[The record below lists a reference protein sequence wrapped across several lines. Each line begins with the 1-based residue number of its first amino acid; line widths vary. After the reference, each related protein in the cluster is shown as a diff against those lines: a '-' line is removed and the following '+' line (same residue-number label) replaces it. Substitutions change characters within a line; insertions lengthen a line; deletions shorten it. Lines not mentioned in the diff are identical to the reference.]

1 MRLMCAIFIF
11 AIASPLGA
19 ETIAI
24 TPAAPNSSQ
33 LVTIAIDGP
42 SRFLPSLIYVATT
55 SVTGSVI
62 AIQGCYVLAFIDGG
76 PYHITTT
83 VGPLAPGTYSVTYAY
98 ATCDLNEVAK
108 VTYVFL
114 TPLTLLIPAIT
125 TTECPYK
132 ERISSWAARP
142 MTVRSNCQS
151 PTLMASCLSLPP
163 R

>member
-1 MRLMCAIFIF
+1 VRRPPIGTPFHPAEMKRGK
-11 AIASPLGA
+11 IAFNLFPKAFHIPVTA
-19 ETIAI
+19 EYHNNKIRI
-24 TPAAPNSSQ
+24 YLQPA
-33 LVTIAIDGP
+33 
-42 SRFLPSLIYVATT
+42 T
-55 SVTGSVI
+55 S
-62 AIQGCYVLAFIDGG
+62 
-76 PYHITTT
+76 
-83 VGPLAPGTYSVTYAY
+83 
-98 ATCDLNEVAK
+98 DLNDVAR

-114 TPLTLLIPAIT
+114 TSLTLLIPAIT